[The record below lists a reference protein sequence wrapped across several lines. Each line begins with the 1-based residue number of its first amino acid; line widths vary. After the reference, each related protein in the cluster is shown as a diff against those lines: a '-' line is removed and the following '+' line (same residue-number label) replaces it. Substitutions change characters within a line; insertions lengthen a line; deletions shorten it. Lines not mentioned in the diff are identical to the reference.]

1 MPLFYL
7 SGIQLEIPQLCNF
20 CFADDKAKKIDFGR
34 ELLTI
39 FDKLDP
45 GLSHSRGMT
54 LYELYKVTQKSEIV
68 PEIIRCLEMEPK
80 ESAAGR
86 ACENLTQ
93 ILKKL

>member
-1 MPLFYL
+1 
-7 SGIQLEIPQLCNF
+7 
-20 CFADDKAKKIDFGR
+20 
-34 ELLTI
+34 
-39 FDKLDP
+39 
-45 GLSHSRGMT
+45 MT

-80 ESAAGR
+80 ESVAGK

>member
-1 MPLFYL
+1 M
-7 SGIQLEIPQLCNF
+7 
-20 CFADDKAKKIDFGR
+20 AKKIDFGR

-93 ILKKL
+93 ILKQL